1 MDKELLRVIII
12 FVGLVVI
19 AGMIVWGMVKN
30 RRAERKVFYD
40 DHEDVDV
47 VPLGSALDDEPF
59 DKHYAYTGA
68 AEDDSGDEEDY
79 EQTFDSGMQSAT
91 ATMERPDRYKPAP
104 EKPAAAP
111 AAGHGQMPEI
121 IQFGIVSKELQGF
134 NGMQLAVAF
143 RSVGLTYGAM
153 NIFESL
159 DADGQTKFS
168 VASIVEPGTF
178 PETGLDQFY
187 CPGIVFFMQPEYL
200 DDPVAVFDEL
210 ITVVHK
216 LAKQLDGVEWD
227 HKRKPLTDETIEILR
242 EQLF

>member
-30 RRAERKVFYD
+30 RRAERKMFYD
-40 DHEDVDV
+40 DKDEVDI

-59 DKHYAYTGA
+59 DTNYAYEG
-68 AEDDSGDEEDY
+68 DDEYDEEDGY
-79 EQTFDSGMQSAT
+79 DETYNTPQPAAASRQ
-91 ATMERPDRYKPAP
+91 ERYKPAP
-104 EKPAAAP
+104 ETPAASAS
-111 AAGHGQMPEI
+111 AAPEI
-121 IQFGIVSKELQGF
+121 IQFGIVSKDLQGF

-143 RSVGLTYGAM
+143 KSVGLTYGSM
-153 NIFESL
+153 KIFESI
-159 DADGQTKFS
+159 DAQGQPAFS

-187 CPGIVFFMQPEYL
+187 CPGIVFFMQPNYL
-200 DDPVAVFDEL
+200 DDPVAVFDQL
-210 ITVVHK
+210 ISVVHK

-227 HKRKPLTDETIEILR
+227 DKRKPLTEEAIQTLR

>member
-19 AGMIVWGMVKN
+19 AGMIIWGMVKN

-40 DHEDVDV
+40 DNDEVDV

-59 DKHYAYTGA
+59 DNHYAYESDG
-68 AEDDSGDEEDY
+68 DDNNVDEEDF
-79 EQTFDSGMQSAT
+79 EQAYDSGMQTAT

-104 EKPAAAP
+104 EKPAAVP
-111 AAGHGQMPEI
+111 ATGQTPEI

-143 RSVGLTYGAM
+143 KSVGLTYGAM
-153 NIFESL
+153 KIFESV
-159 DADGQTKFS
+159 DDDGQAKFS

-227 HKRKPLTDETIEILR
+227 HKRKPLTDETIEMLR